1 MRGLRVVSAVAAL
14 VATMALS
21 PPAAV
26 AQKPAIYVQYHI
38 WYDRGACP
46 AANPRAAWLHWAWWS
61 SQDNPCTTT
70 AELPWLR
77 NITSISYP
85 LIGPYASADPSV
97 LRWHIRLAKAAGIDA
112 FLVSVFPAVE
122 PEFWDRFDL
131 MLRIAH
137 QEKFKL
143 GLEAWSPPTLSLVA
157 AWQSETRRYL
167 EYFPQRSPYRS
178 AILRMDG
185 RPVLWFNFAGRTQGL
200 AETAAFLN
208 SVEAFWIF
216 SGSMSLEEERAL
228 NALLT
233 RASAAREVTYNFP
246 TERGWDVNPILGR
259 ELADRRAA
267 GLRTVT
273 QGFPG
278 YDEQLINNEPGR
290 INRYGLRQGGQALRN
305 YLQAARDAGADAAII
320 SSWNEWN
327 ETTQLEPGVDA
338 LPRTRI
344 FREPIY
350 GADPYGPLK
359 VIAEHQGRV
368 WRTPALPCRILDALL
383 IAHRVHRCRP

>member
-1 MRGLRVVSAVAAL
+1 VVSAVAAL
-14 VATMALS
+14 VIAMVFA
-21 PPAAV
+21 PPAV

-38 WYDRGACP
+38 WYDRGPCP
-46 AANPRAAWLHWAWWS
+46 AANPRHEWLHWAWWS
-61 SQDNPCTTT
+61 TQDDPCSTTVQ
-70 AELPWLR
+70 LPWMR
-77 NITSISYP
+77 HITSITYP

-97 LRWHIRLAKAAGIDA
+97 LRWHIRLAKAAGIDG
-112 FLVSVFPAVE
+112 FLVSVFPAIE

-143 GLEAWSPPTLSLVA
+143 GLEGWTPPASLVA

-185 RPVLWFNFAGRTQGL
+185 RPVVWFNFSGRTQGL
-200 AETAAFLN
+200 AETAAYLN

-216 SGSMSLEEERAL
+216 SGSMPLEEERAL

-233 RASAAREVTYNFP
+233 RAMAVREVSYNYP
-246 TERGWDVNPILGR
+246 TETGWGINRALSQ
-259 ELADRRAA
+259 ELADRRAI

-278 YDEQLINNEPGR
+278 YDEQLINHEPGR
-290 INRYGLRQGGQALRN
+290 ASRFALRQGGQALRG
-305 YLQAARDAGADAAII
+305 YLQAARSAGADALII

-338 LPRTRI
+338 LPLTRTV
-344 FREPIY
+344 REPIY

-359 VIAEHQGRV
+359 VIAEYKGLV
-368 WRTPALPCRILDALL
+368 WRAPALPCRILDPLL
-383 IAHRVHRCRP
+383 ISHRVRPCRP